1 MISNH
6 TMVLY
11 GNPVPHG
18 RGWRAM
24 LWYDC
29 CFSQPKR
36 LCLSYAVEAIIKL
49 EEKNKWSCEHITIP
63 ALFHNNFHTLGENN
77 SVPPNQEL

>member
-1 MISNH
+1 
-6 TMVLY
+6 MVLY
-11 GNPVPHG
+11 GSPVPHG
-18 RGWRAM
+18 KGWRAM
-24 LWYDC
+24 FGYDC

-36 LCLSYAVEAIIKL
+36 LCLSYAVEARIKL

-63 ALFHNNFHTLGENN
+63 DFALFHNNFHTLGKNN